1 MKCGQKLSISK
12 TAQFHSRPVIALGH
26 SVKSEQE
33 KKNTAV
39 PIKKNNGTIK
49 KSTNPTRLCTAS
61 DIKRIHQ
68 HYTI

>member
-1 MKCGQKLSISK
+1 MKCGQKLISK

-33 KKNTAV
+33 KKKHSGTDQ
-39 PIKKNNGTIK
+39 KNNGTIK
-49 KSTNPTRLCTAS
+49 KSTNPTRLCTAL